1 MYTNMSFFIFIVCG
15 NTIAS
20 MIKTNPFFDFAGG
33 SRRAPNP
40 ERPVARSAGCS
51 EKPAQPTKT
60 KNSSR
65 GTRGGQETKTQQTRS
80 GSVARPGNFFPF
92 FPLLFLLVLLNV
104 VYRWLRMSKTK
115 TSLEIVFLIC
125 CRCLTDVAPLHRPP

>member
-1 MYTNMSFFIFIVCG
+1 
-15 NTIAS
+15 

-92 FPLLFLLVLLNV
+92 FPLLFLLIRTFKRSISLVENEQNQNKFRNCFSDLLS
-104 VYRWLRMSKTK
+104 M
-115 TSLEIVFLIC
+115 F
-125 CRCLTDVAPLHRPP
+125 D